1 MEEILKNTTS
11 SLKVEKPFPKNEIF
25 VRTVQGEEPI
35 IIGNKLELFL
45 EVLEKKL
52 CETQSQLPLFVPDEL
67 YRQEIHERLDMK
79 RKLDSVLT
87 DINYLREYVYF
98 EGKNEITNKDKSVF
112 ILGEIENL
120 KMLMKRVETQQ
131 YEGLDLFRR
140 LKKAE
145 NNVYLLAKE
154 LQDRTERE
162 RLINLRMEEMTRQFI
177 EMKSQFEQ
185 NQEENANLFQEQHE
199 RILEIETT
207 MKEEEENEEE
217 TLKESRSI
225 MRSMSF
231 SFMGSF
237 PEEGEGEEQEFT
249 DEELLARAIEGAA
262 SQVRQSHMFQEIE
275 KMDHHQPPPEESS
288 SNYSGSSKKQSRR
301 PSVTFKETNDYEREE
316 KEDEMK
322 DEKKE
327 EEKDSRTVPSKRSTM
342 ISSSPA
348 EPIVLSS
355 KRPTLITKERINEEE
370 QETEEKQKEESLE
383 PKPEGKLFTPIWRT
397 NTLTDKEE
405 LDSLLPEETKKIS
418 KTRHTTI
425 GTTGGGGGGGGVNYG
440 ELRKPIRHANP
451 SSQSSPPTA
460 DHQPPKSSYP
470 SGTVSART
478 SILHSK
484 SPKSRMP
491 SFLKPSSLRLSD
503 GSINGKKVRNASIMN
518 MEILDFLKTQFF
530 EKLSKVEEENLEL
543 KQTLTDLYGKIHS
556 TNMNYLKRI
565 LMVMS
570 MGYQKFRQSQAFEKL
585 KANMQLSQKRSL
597 EKKTQ
602 LIRKIFNKLLL
613 VYYSSSKSIGFQ
625 RWKTNAKRLTQGE
638 RLKNF
643 ILPRVE
649 HWLLRVKPNLK
660 EYVNRWKIFTIGTY
674 RAQLYNGEDEDA
686 DMIRNANNQYFMS
699 KSIRFLFIEKRFF
712 IV

>member
-1 MEEILKNTTS
+1 VEQVKMEEILKNTS

-35 IIGNKLELFL
+35 IIGNKLELYL

-52 CETQSQLPLFVPDEL
+52 CETQSQLPMFVPDEL

-162 RLINLRMEEMTRQFI
+162 RLINLRMEEMSRQFN

-237 PEEGEGEEQEFT
+237 PEEGEGEEGQDFT

-262 SQVRQSHMFQEIE
+262 SQVRQSQMFQEIE
-275 KMDHHQPPPEESS
+275 KMDHQPQEESS
-288 SNYSGSSKKQSRR
+288 HYSASSKKHSRR
-301 PSVTFKETNDYEREE
+301 PSVTFKEPNDE
-316 KEDEMK
+316 KEEEEEMK

-327 EEKDSRTVPSKRSTM
+327 EKDSGTVPSKRSTM

-355 KRPTLITKERINEEE
+355 KRPTMITKEKTNEE
-370 QETEEKQKEESLE
+370 QETEEKQTETGE
-383 PKPEGKLFTPIWRT
+383 PKPEGKLFTPIWRV

-405 LDSLLPEETKKIS
+405 LDSLLPEESNKIP
-418 KTRHTTI
+418 KNRHTTI
-425 GTTGGGGGGGGVNYG
+425 GTTGGAGGGGINYG

-451 SSQSSPPTA
+451 PSQSSPPTS
-460 DHQPPKSSYP
+460 DHQPPSKSSYP

-503 GSINGKKVRNASIMN
+503 GSINGKKVRKASIMN

-530 EKLSKVEEENLEL
+530 EKLSKVEDENLEL

-585 KANMQLSQKRSL
+585 KANMQFSQKRAL

-602 LIRKIFNKLLL
+602 LMRKIFNKLLL

-674 RAQLYNGEDEDA
+674 RAQLYNGDDEDA

-699 KSIRFLFIEKRFF
+699 KSVDFF
-712 IV
+712 Y